1 MARFL
6 PLRPVTFDASRRQAA
21 RRSLYS
27 SSSREEEEELRSIF
41 GREEEVRVS
50 SFGREGFLGS
60 GAGFDSVFFLDG
72 VEVLGSGAF
81 LGGAAALGVGG
92 VLGRELDFFSDLDD
106 FSALSD
112 FDFSDFSVF
121 EDFSGFD
128 AEGVLDFECAVFDAV
143 AVLEDD
149 DFEGVGGVVL
159 AGGDVLVLNES
170 KGLGHAPMAL
180 GVSSTAG
187 ASFFDLASA
196 LVLAGVLDSGV
207 ALFAAAALSAA
218 PLLPVAT
225 GGGAVSGTAVSP
237 NSCRAR
243 SFTLGNMVCET
254 LGWCDS
260 GRLYRCKNTKC

>member
-1 MARFL
+1 
-6 PLRPVTFDASRRQAA
+6 
-21 RRSLYS
+21 
-27 SSSREEEEELRSIF
+27 
-41 GREEEVRVS
+41 VRVS

-81 LGGAAALGVGG
+81 FGGAAALGVGG

-149 DFEGVGGVVL
+149 DFEDVGAVVF

-170 KGLGHAPMAL
+170 KGLGHAPMAF
-180 GVSSTAG
+180 GVSSTTG

-196 LVLAGVLDSGV
+196 LVLAGVLGSGV
-207 ALFAAAALSAA
+207 ALVAA

-225 GGGAVSGTAVSP
+225 GCGAVSGTAVSP

-243 SFTLGNMVCET
+243 SFTLGNMLCET

-260 GRLYRCKNTKC
+260 GRLYSCKNTKC